1 MHVGRK
7 IMAGLITRNLVC
19 KLVFLMLLQAGLLSA
34 QTVPNEPTDQQEEDV
49 TAPQNAD
56 EEVPSRLPRQGRS
69 LKDSVTQDIRNKAG
83 FSLGLYGLYDSAPA
97 TKSGEQIDKR
107 VEGMVLPMVFANIG
121 KKTTVLHLDYSMERR
136 VFTNTDVDT
145 TFHMGNF
152 GLTYSPSR
160 KLVIDLSDE
169 ARSAPSNLLSLTG
182 GFRPGLPGGN
192 PLGPGISAYSFER
205 LLMNNATGR
214 LSYQFTDNN
223 AISFYGN
230 SQIFRYEVSSSQD
243 MNPYNIGASFAHSFS
258 RNLDGA
264 VEFLAGN
271 YDTLSGSRR
280 ERIKRL
286 SGGFDYQMTRRWSVR
301 GSAGVEWVD
310 IQGAQYTPTYFEAGI
325 GRVSR
330 KSIFAIS
337 YRRGAQYQ
345 LGTTLLTANHTAS
358 ASLDQRLSKR
368 SSIYISG
375 NYYRSNPFALSSQ
388 QTTFISGLGFKYLLF
403 SHLLASING
412 NYLHQ
417 NRAFVEQPSPILNRY
432 IIYAGLE
439 IMLPGVHSND
449 RKQQRK

>member
-1 MHVGRK
+1 
-7 IMAGLITRNLVC
+7 MAGLIARNLVS
-19 KLVFLMLLQAGLLSA
+19 KLVLLMLLQTGLLFA
-34 QTVPNEPTDQQEEDV
+34 QTVRDEATDQQDEEV
-49 TAPQNAD
+49 TAPKDAD
-56 EEVPSRLPRQGRS
+56 EETPSQLPTEGRS
-69 LKDSVTQDIRNKAG
+69 LKDSVTQNPRNKVG

-97 TKSGEQIDKR
+97 VKSGAPRNKR
-107 VEGMVLPMVFANIG
+107 LEGMVLPMVFANFG
-121 KKTTVLHLDYSMERR
+121 KKTTVFHVDYSMERR
-136 VFTNTDVDT
+136 VFTNTDADT
-145 TFHMGNF
+145 TFHMGNI
-152 GLTYSPSR
+152 GLTYTPSR
-160 KLVIDLSDE
+160 NLVIDLRDE
-169 ARSAPSNLLSLTG
+169 ARSAPSNLLSLSG

-230 SQIFRYEVSSSQD
+230 SQIFRYEVDSSQD
-243 MNPYNIGASFAHSFS
+243 MNPYNVGASLAHSFT

-271 YDTLSGSRR
+271 YDTLSGSRK

-286 SGGFDYQMTRRWSVR
+286 SGGLDYQMTRRWSVR

-310 IQGAQYTPTYFEAGI
+310 IQGSQYTPTYFEAGI

-345 LGTTLLTANHTAS
+345 LGTTLLTANHNAS

-368 SSIYISG
+368 SSLYISG
-375 NYYRSNPFALSSQ
+375 NYYRSKPYVQGSQ
-388 QTTFISGLGFKYLLF
+388 QTTLISGLGFKYLLF

-417 NRAFVEQPSPILNRY
+417 NRAFVVQPSPILNRY

-439 IMLPGVHSND
+439 IMLPGV
-449 RKQQRK
+449 RAKW